1 MSLLKSFKKNAS
13 VIMCITLLFSLFI
26 VYPASASTFFQDRF
40 EEGDNLWT
48 STSGN
53 WTIVEDEGNSVYYQ
67 SATKEGRTSA
77 GDPAWSD
84 YTVEAD
90 VKVVDF
96 NGSNRTYV
104 AGRYI
109 DGNNFYAASLYNNND
124 GMLEIRKKVSGSTT
138 TLSSKPYALQTGVW
152 YNVKLEM
159 SGNTIN
165 MYVNDTLELS
175 ASDSK
180 LKKVQQGSLP
190 LRQLRCSTT

>member
-1 MSLLKSFKKNAS
+1 M
-13 VIMCITLLFSLFI
+13 
-26 VYPASASTFFQDRF
+26 
-40 EEGDNLWT
+40 
-48 STSGN
+48 
-53 WTIVEDEGNSVYYQ
+53 
-67 SATKEGRTSA
+67 
-77 GDPAWSD
+77 
-84 YTVEAD
+84 EAD
-90 VKVVDF
+90 VKAVDF

-109 DGNNFYAASLYNNND
+109 DGNNFYAASLYNSND

-138 TLSSKPYALQTGVW
+138 TLTSKPYALQTGVW

-190 LRQLRCSTT
+190 LKLLRCSTT

>member
-1 MSLLKSFKKNAS
+1 MHYPA
-13 VIMCITLLFSLFI
+13 IFSFI

-77 GDPAWSD
+77 GDSAWSD

-138 TLSSKPYALQTGVW
+138 TLTSKPYTLQTGVW